1 MRIVLAVDLVP
12 YTEISKE
19 VDAMILSIDLS
30 GPANVV
36 DSSLAVWCLILE
48 KRNTVA
54 HSSILQPGERLLQWL
69 ISKWRPGMWCFLFGL
84 VVWVLG

>member
-1 MRIVLAVDLVP
+1 MRVLLTFDLVV
-12 YTEISKE
+12 YSEISASI
-19 VDAMILSIDLS
+19 DTMILAIDLS

-54 HSSILQPGERLLQWL
+54 HSSLLQPGERLLQWL
-69 ISKWRPGMWCFLFGL
+69 LSKWRPGMSPL
-84 VVWVLG
+84 

>member
-1 MRIVLAVDLVP
+1 MHVVLALDLVP
-12 YTEISKE
+12 YSEISKG
-19 VDAMILSIDLS
+19 VDSMILSIDLS

-54 HSSILQPGERLLQWL
+54 HSSLLQPGERLLQWL
-69 ISKWRPGMWCFLFGL
+69 VSKWRPGI
-84 VVWVLG
+84 